1 MEYLGSDTYKI
12 YLSNKD
18 LILTKYE
25 IEQIVDSYNC
35 YQEKLSNTIDKT
47 INLFRIEP
55 KKRKYNNN
63 EEIKLLFK
71 KYHKSSNTKKKT
83 FSIIAEELDITIKAV
98 EKAYYINK

>member
-35 YQEKLSNTIDKT
+35 YQEKLSNNIDKT

-55 KKRKYNNN
+55 KKRKYNNK
-63 EEIKLLFK
+63 EKIKLLFK
-71 KYHKSSNTKKKT
+71 KYHKHTNTKKET
-83 FSIIAEELDITIKAV
+83 FSIIANKLNISIKAV
-98 EKAYYINK
+98 EKAYYSK